1 MHDFKDA
8 RLDIIIGTMFS
19 GKTTYLLSEI
29 SKLTQLNYKI
39 LYLNIDFDDRSDN
52 FFSTHNPL
60 FDKHFNFNNNVSMI
74 KSKNLSN
81 INILPYDI
89 VMIDE
94 AHFFDDLIEF
104 TNSCLNQKKY
114 VIVAGL
120 QADFAGRKFGKILD
134 LIPICT
140 DIKRLHAYCAE
151 CAKNK
156 YCRIAIYSKK
166 IVNSEEL
173 TPDLRSTCADY
184 NLAVDRHESAT
195 LWVDR
200 HESATLWVDRAS
212 KEMRQIPDIGG
223 ADKYIPVCHEHYY
236 DKIINNRSNDDILN
250 SIDEFN
256 KLLEE
261 NLEL

>member
-60 FDKHFNFNNNVSMI
+60 FDKHFNFNNNVNML
-74 KSKNLSN
+74 KSKNLLN

-89 VMIDE
+89 IMIDE
-94 AHFFDDLIEF
+94 AHFFNDLIEF

-173 TPDLRSTCADY
+173 T
-184 NLAVDRHESAT
+184 
-195 LWVDR
+195 
-200 HESATLWVDRAS
+200 
-212 KEMRQIPDIGG
+212 DIGG
-223 ADKYIPVCHEHYY
+223 ADKYIPVCHEHYN
-236 DKIINNRSNDDILN
+236 DKIINNRTNDDILN
-250 SIDEFN
+250 SIDKFH

-261 NLEL
+261 NLDLNL

>member
-60 FDKHFNFNNNVSMI
+60 FDKHFNFNNNVTMI
-74 KSKNLSN
+74 KSKNLLN

-89 VMIDE
+89 IMIDE
-94 AHFFDDLIEF
+94 AHFFNDLIEF
-104 TNSCLNQKKY
+104 TNSCLDHKKY

-151 CAKNK
+151 CAKKK

-166 IVNSEEL
+166 ILKSDEL
-173 TPDLRSTCADY
+173 T
-184 NLAVDRHESAT
+184 
-195 LWVDR
+195 
-200 HESATLWVDRAS
+200 
-212 KEMRQIPDIGG
+212 DIGG
-223 ADKYIPVCHEHYY
+223 ADKYVPVCHEHYC
-236 DKIINNRSNDDILN
+236 DKIINNRTNDDILI
-250 SIDEFN
+250 SIEVFN
-256 KLLEE
+256 TILEE

>member
-60 FDKHFNFNNNVSMI
+60 FDKHFNFNNNVIML
-74 KSKNLSN
+74 KSKNLLN

-89 VMIDE
+89 IMIDE
-94 AHFFDDLIEF
+94 AHFFNDLIEF
-104 TNSCLNQKKY
+104 TNSCLDQKKY

-151 CAKNK
+151 CAKDK

-166 IVNSEEL
+166 IVKSDEL
-173 TPDLRSTCADY
+173 MPGTCA
-184 NLAVDRHESAT
+184 E
-195 LWVDR
+195 
-200 HESATLWVDRAS
+200 
-212 KEMRQIPDIGG
+212 EMRQIPDIGG
-223 ADKYIPVCHEHYY
+223 ADKYIPVCHEHYN
-236 DKIINNRSNDDILN
+236 DKKINNLNNSDILN
-250 SIDEFN
+250 SINEFH

-261 NLEL
+261 NLDLNL